1 MVSTLLTII
10 VFILILSILV
20 FVHEFGHFTVAR
32 LFGVHV
38 EEFGFGLPP
47 RAIGKKIRGTI
58 YSLNW
63 LPIGG
68 FVKLAGEDAEDIDRE
83 KHSVKTKQGRSHY
96 FWAKS
101 KKERI
106 AILLAGV
113 TMNFILAI
121 GITGF
126 LLSRGIVEQT
136 PRVRVETVV
145 AQSPAQAA
153 GILVGD
159 VIKSV
164 TVTTNR
170 KKEEVRPTKPEM
182 VVAAVNAHKGEP
194 IVMTIERKGLVMS
207 ISMIPRVN
215 PPVGQGALGV
225 QLNNYERHVYPW
237 REIPQKSIEVT
248 FSRAYQML
256 YSMGNML
263 VRLVTGQTVKSEEV
277 SGPVGIAKV
286 VGDSMKYGWEAVL
299 EIVSILSLNLAI
311 LNVLPFPALDGGRI
325 LFVILEKLGKKARPQ
340 VERMIHQIGMMIL
353 LGLLLLITFNDILRI
368 IRG

>member
-1 MVSTLLTII
+1 
-10 VFILILSILV
+10 
-20 FVHEFGHFTVAR
+20 VHEFGHFTVAR

-47 RAIGKKIRGTI
+47 MLIGKKIRGTL
-58 YSLNW
+58 YSLNL

-68 FVKLAGEDAEDIDRE
+68 FVKLSGEDAEDIDRE
-83 KHSVKTKQGRSHY
+83 KHSVKTKLGRSHY

-106 AILLAGV
+106 FILLAGV
-113 TMNFILAI
+113 TMNFLLAI

-126 LLSRGIVEQT
+126 LLSRGIIEQT
-136 PRVRVETVV
+136 SRVRIETVV
-145 AQSPAQAA
+145 AQTPAEAA
-153 GILVGD
+153 GLLVGD
-159 VIKSV
+159 VI
-164 TVTTNR
+164 TGIG
-170 KKEEVRPTKPEM
+170 EVRPMKPEM
-182 VVAAVNAHKGEP
+182 VVAAVNSHKGEL
-194 IVMTIERKGLVMS
+194 MTMTVDRNGTIFS
-207 ISMIPRVN
+207 FSMVPRIN
-215 PPVGQGALGV
+215 PPAGQGALGV

-237 REIPQKSIEVT
+237 REIPLKSVEVT
-248 FSRAYQML
+248 FTRAYQML
-256 YSMGNML
+256 YSMGDML

-325 LFVILEKLGKKARPQ
+325 LFVVIEKLGKKTRPA

-353 LGLLLLITFNDILRI
+353 LALLLLITVNDILRI
-368 IRG
+368 VRG

>member
-1 MVSTLLTII
+1 MLLTII
-10 VFILILSILV
+10 VFILILSVLV

-47 RAIGKKIRGTI
+47 RVFGKKIHGTI
-58 YSLNW
+58 YSLNL

-83 KHSVKTKQGRSHY
+83 KHRVKTKQARSHY

-106 AILLAGV
+106 YILLAGV
-113 TMNFILAI
+113 AMNFILAI

-126 LLSRGIVEQT
+126 LLSRGIIEQT
-136 PRVRVETVV
+136 PRVRIEKVV
-145 AQSPAQAA
+145 SQSPAEAA
-153 GILVGD
+153 GLLVGD

-164 TVTTNR
+164 GD
-170 KKEEVRPTKPEM
+170 VRPTKPEM
-182 VVAAVNAHKGEP
+182 VVESVNSHKGESM
-194 IVMTIERKGLVMS
+194 VLTIERNSTAMS
-207 ISMIPRVN
+207 FSIIPRVN
-215 PPVGQGALGV
+215 PPAGQGALGV
-225 QLNNYERHVYPW
+225 QLNNYERHVYSW
-237 REIPQKSIEVT
+237 REIPWKSVEIT
-248 FSRAYQML
+248 FKRTYQML
-256 YSMGNML
+256 YSMGDML
-263 VRLVTGQTVKSEEV
+263 VRLVTGKTVKSEEV

-325 LFVILEKLGKKARPQ
+325 LFVVIEKLGKKARPA
-340 VERMIHQIGMMIL
+340 VERMIHQIGMMLL
-353 LGLLLLITFNDILRI
+353 LGLLLLITVNDILRI
-368 IRG
+368 VRG

>member
-1 MVSTLLTII
+1 MISTLLTIV
-10 VFILILSILV
+10 VFIIILSILV

-32 LFGVHV
+32 LFGVQV

-47 RAIGKKIRGTI
+47 RAIGKKIRGTV

-83 KHSVKTKQGRSHY
+83 KQSVKTKQGRSHY

-113 TMNFILAI
+113 TMNLLLAI

-126 LLSRGIVEQT
+126 LLSRGIVEPT
-136 PRVRVETVV
+136 PRVRIETVV
-145 AQSPAQAA
+145 AQSPAQTA

-159 VIKSV
+159 VITRI
-164 TVTTNR
+164 TVTANG
-170 KKEEVRPTKPEM
+170 KKEDIRPTKPEM
-182 VVAAVNAHKGEP
+182 VVAAVNAHKGES
-194 IVMTIERKGLVMS
+194 IVITVDRKGILLS
-207 ISMIPRVN
+207 FFMIPRVN
-215 PPVGQGALGV
+215 PPPGQGALGV
-225 QLNNYERHVYPW
+225 QLNNYERHVYSW
-237 REIPQKSIEVT
+237 SEIPWKSVEVT

-256 YSMGNML
+256 ASLGDMI
-263 VRLVTGQTVKSEEV
+263 VRLVTGQAVKSEEV

-325 LFVILEKLGKKARPQ
+325 LFVILEKLGKKALPQ

-353 LGLLLLITFNDILRI
+353 LGLLLLITVNDILRI
-368 IRG
+368 VRG

>member
-1 MVSTLLTII
+1 MISTLLTII
-10 VFILILSILV
+10 VFILILSVLV
-20 FVHEFGHFTVAR
+20 FVHEFGHFTVAK

-47 RAIGKKIRGTI
+47 RVIGKKIRGTL
-58 YSLNW
+58 YSLNL

-83 KHSVKTKQGRSHY
+83 KHSVKTQQGRSHF
-96 FWAKS
+96 FWAKT

-106 AILLAGV
+106 YILLAGV
-113 TMNFILAI
+113 TMNFVLAI

-126 LLSRGIVEQT
+126 LLSRGIIEQT
-136 PRVRVETVV
+136 PRVKVETVV
-145 AQSPAQAA
+145 ADSPAQKV
-153 GILVGD
+153 GLRVGD
-159 VIKSV
+159 IIKIV
-164 TVTTNR
+164 TVTVNG
-170 KKEEVRPTKPEM
+170 KKEEVLPTKPEM
-182 VVAAVNAHKGEP
+182 VVAAVNAHKGET
-194 IVMTIERKGLVMS
+194 IVLTIVRNDKVFSFPMV
-207 ISMIPRVN
+207 PRVN

-225 QLNNYERHVYPW
+225 QLNNYERHVYSW
-237 REIPQKSIEVT
+237 REIPWKSVEVT

-256 YSMGNML
+256 YSMGDML

-277 SGPVGIAKV
+277 SGPVGIAKF

-311 LNVLPFPALDGGRI
+311 LNILPFPALDGGRI
-325 LFVILEKLGKKARPQ
+325 LFVVLEKLGKKARPQ

-353 LGLLLLITFNDILRI
+353 LGLLLLITVNDILRI
-368 IRG
+368 VRG

>member
-47 RAIGKKIRGTI
+47 MVFGKKIRGTL
-58 YSLNW
+58 YSLNL

-113 TMNFILAI
+113 IMNFILAI

-126 LLSRGIVEQT
+126 LLSRGIIEQT

-145 AQSPAQAA
+145 AQSPAQTA
-153 GILVGD
+153 GLLAGD
-159 VIKSV
+159 VIKV
-164 TVTTNR
+164 ITVTTNG
-170 KKEEVRPTKPEM
+170 KKEEVHPIKPEM
-182 VVAAVNAHKGEP
+182 VVTTVNAHKGES
-194 IVMTIERKGLVMS
+194 IVFTVERNGIMISFS
-207 ISMIPRVN
+207 IIPRVN

-237 REIPQKSIEVT
+237 REIPLKSVEVT

-256 YSMGNML
+256 YSLGDML
-263 VRLVTGQTVKSEEV
+263 LRLVTGQTVKSEEV

-299 EIVSILSLNLAI
+299 GIVSILSLNLAI

-325 LFVILEKLGKKARPQ
+325 LFVVLEKLGKKTLPA

-353 LGLLLLITFNDILRI
+353 LALLLLITVNDILRI
-368 IRG
+368 VRG

>member
-1 MVSTLLTII
+1 MLLTII
-10 VFILILSILV
+10 VFILILGVLV
-20 FVHEFGHFTVAR
+20 FVHEFGHFIVAR

-47 RAIGKKIRGTI
+47 RVFGKKIHGTL
-58 YSLNW
+58 YSLNA

-83 KHSVKTKQGRSHY
+83 KHTVKTKQGRSHY

-126 LLSRGIVEQT
+126 LLSRGIIEPT
-136 PRVRVETVV
+136 NRVRVETVV
-145 AQSPAQAA
+145 AQSPAEIA
-153 GILVGD
+153 GMLKGDIIKRIGD
-159 VIKSV
+159 VF
-164 TVTTNR
+164 
-170 KKEEVRPTKPEM
+170 PTKPET
-182 VVAAVNAHKGEP
+182 VVSTVNAHKGETIVIMVERNGALLP
-194 IVMTIERKGLVMS
+194 ISVV
-207 ISMIPRVN
+207 PRVN

-237 REIPQKSIEVT
+237 HEIPWKSVEVT
-248 FSRAYQML
+248 LTRGYQML
-256 YSMGNML
+256 SSMGDMF
-263 VRLVTGQTVKSEEV
+263 VRLVTGKTVKSEEV

-286 VGDSMKYGWEAVL
+286 IGDSMKYGWEAVL

-325 LFVILEKLGKKARPQ
+325 LFVVIEKFGKKTRPV
-340 VERMIHQIGMMIL
+340 VERMIHQIGMML
-353 LGLLLLITFNDILRI
+353 LLALLLLITVNDILRI
-368 IRG
+368 VRG

>member
-1 MVSTLLTII
+1 MLLTIT

-20 FVHEFGHFTVAR
+20 FVHELGHFTVAR

-47 RAIGKKIRGTI
+47 RLFGKKIHGTI
-58 YSLNW
+58 YSVNA

-83 KHSVKTKQGRSHY
+83 KHGVKSKESRSHY

-113 TMNFILAI
+113 TMNFVLAI

-126 LLSRGIVEQT
+126 LLSRGIIEPT
-136 PRVRVETVV
+136 DRVRVEKVV
-145 AQSPAQAA
+145 LESPAEKA
-153 GILVGD
+153 GLLKGD
-159 VIKSV
+159 VIKII
-164 TVTTNR
+164 TVTTNG
-170 KKEEVRPTKPEM
+170 KKEEIRPTKPKK
-182 VVAAVNAHKGEP
+182 VVGTVNMHKGQT
-194 IVMTIERKGLVMS
+194 VVFTIERSGKMLTL
-207 ISMIPRVN
+207 SMIPRVN
-215 PPVGQGALGV
+215 PPAGQGALGLL
-225 QLNNYERHVYPW
+225 LNNYERHVYPL
-237 REIPQKSIEVT
+237 REIPWKSVEVT
-248 FSRAYQML
+248 FQRAYQML
-256 YSMGNML
+256 WSMGDLL
-263 VRLVTGQTVKSEEV
+263 VRLVTGKTVKSEEV

-340 VERMIHQIGMMIL
+340 LERMIHQIGMMFL
-353 LGLLLLITFNDILRI
+353 LGLLLLITVNDILRI
-368 IRG
+368 VRG

>member
-1 MVSTLLTII
+1 MLLTIL
-10 VFILILSILV
+10 VFILILSVLV

-47 RAIGKKIRGTI
+47 RIFGKKIKGTI
-58 YSLNW
+58 YSLNA

-83 KHSVKTKQGRSHY
+83 KQGVKSKEARSRF

-106 AILLAGV
+106 LILLAGV

-126 LLSRGIVEQT
+126 LLSRGIIEPT
-136 PRVRVETVV
+136 DRVRVEKVISG
-145 AQSPAQAA
+145 SPAEIA
-153 GILVGD
+153 GLTVGD
-159 VIKSV
+159 VLKEL
-164 TVTTNR
+164 TVSTNGT
-170 KKEEVRPTKPEM
+170 KEVIRPTKPEM
-182 VVAAVNAHKGEP
+182 VVQTVNVHKGE
-194 IVMTIERKGLVMS
+194 TILVTIDRKGIGMQLSV
-207 ISMIPRVN
+207 IPRIN
-215 PPVGQGALGV
+215 PPAGQGALGIL
-225 QLNNYERHVYPW
+225 LNNYERHVYPW
-237 REIPQKSIEVT
+237 REIPFKSVEVT
-248 FSRAYQML
+248 FKRAYQML
-256 YSMGNML
+256 FSMGDML
-263 VRLVTGQTVKSEEV
+263 VRLVTGKTVKSEEV

-311 LNVLPFPALDGGRI
+311 LNILPFPALDGGRI
-325 LFVILEKLGKKARPQ
+325 LFVVLEKLGKKARPAL
-340 VERMIHQIGMMIL
+340 ERAIHQIGMMIL
-353 LGLLLLITFNDILRI
+353 LALLLLITVNDILRI
-368 IRG
+368 VRG

>member
-1 MVSTLLTII
+1 M
-10 VFILILSILV
+10 
-20 FVHEFGHFTVAR
+20 HEFGHFTVAR

-47 RAIGKKIRGTI
+47 MVFGKKIRGTL
-58 YSLNW
+58 YSLNL

-113 TMNFILAI
+113 IMNFILAI

-126 LLSRGIVEQT
+126 LLSRGIIEQT

-145 AQSPAQAA
+145 AQSPAQTA
-153 GILVGD
+153 GLLAGD
-159 VIKSV
+159 VIKV
-164 TVTTNR
+164 ITVTTNG
-170 KKEEVRPTKPEM
+170 KKEEVHPIKPEM
-182 VVAAVNAHKGEP
+182 VVTTVNAHKGES
-194 IVMTIERKGLVMS
+194 IVFTVERNGIVTSFS
-207 ISMIPRVN
+207 IIPRVN

-237 REIPQKSIEVT
+237 REIPLKSVEVT

-256 YSMGNML
+256 YSLGDML
-263 VRLVTGQTVKSEEV
+263 LRLVTGQTVKSEEV

-299 EIVSILSLNLAI
+299 GIVSILSLNLAI

-325 LFVILEKLGKKARPQ
+325 LFVVLEKLGKKTLPA

-353 LGLLLLITFNDILRI
+353 LALLLLITVNDILRI
-368 IRG
+368 VRG

>member
-1 MVSTLLTII
+1 MLLTII
-10 VFILILSILV
+10 VFVLILSILV

-47 RAIGKKIRGTI
+47 RLLGKKIRGTL
-58 YSLNW
+58 YSLNL

-68 FVKLAGEDAEDIDRE
+68 FVKLAGEDAEDIDKE
-83 KHSVKTKQGRSHY
+83 KHALKTKQGRSHY

-113 TMNFILAI
+113 TMNFVLALA
-121 GITGF
+121 ITGF
-126 LLSRGIVEQT
+126 LLSRGIVEPT
-136 PRVRVETVV
+136 DRVRVQYVIPESPAERAGLLMGDIITSIDDVDQIKPETVV
-145 AQSPAQAA
+145 ST
-153 GILVGD
+153 IN
-159 VIKSV
+159 S
-164 TVTTNR
+164 
-170 KKEEVRPTKPEM
+170 
-182 VVAAVNAHKGEP
+182 HKGEVVVITVDRSGTP
-194 IVMTIERKGLVMS
+194 FTFSV
-207 ISMIPRVN
+207 IPRVN
-215 PPVGQGALGV
+215 PPVGEGALGV

-237 REIPQKSIEVT
+237 REIPLKSVEVT

-256 YSMGNML
+256 YSMGDML
-263 VRLVTGQTVKSEEV
+263 ARLVTGQTVKSEEV

-311 LNVLPFPALDGGRI
+311 LNILPFPALDGGRI
-325 LFVILEKLGKKARPQ
+325 LFVVLEKLGKKARPQ
-340 VERMIHQIGMMIL
+340 LERMIHQIGMMIL
-353 LGLLLLITFNDILRI
+353 LGLLLLITVNDILRI
-368 IRG
+368 VRG

>member
-1 MVSTLLTII
+1 MLLTII

-47 RAIGKKIRGTI
+47 MLIGKKIHGTL
-58 YSLNW
+58 YSLNL

-83 KHSVKTKQGRSHY
+83 KHGVKSKEARSRY

-106 AILLAGV
+106 LILLAGV

-126 LLSRGIVEQT
+126 LLSRGIIEPT
-136 PRVRVETVV
+136 DRVRVEKVMS
-145 AQSPAQAA
+145 QSPAESA
-153 GILVGD
+153 GLAVGD
-159 VIKSV
+159 VVKEIQV
-164 TVTTNR
+164 TVNG
-170 KKEEVRPTKPEM
+170 KKEIIRPTKPGM
-182 VVAAVNAHKGEP
+182 IVGTVNAHKGET
-194 IVMTIERKGLVMS
+194 IVVTIDRKGVVMV
-207 ISMIPRVN
+207 ISLIPRIN
-215 PPVGQGALGV
+215 PPEGQGALGV

-237 REIPQKSIEVT
+237 REIPWKSVEVT
-248 FSRAYQML
+248 FKRAYQML
-256 YSMGNML
+256 YSIGDML

-311 LNVLPFPALDGGRI
+311 LNILPFPALDGGRI
-325 LFVILEKLGKKARPQ
+325 LFVVLEKLGKKTRPA
-340 VERMIHQIGMMIL
+340 VERMIHQIGMMLL
-353 LGLLLLITFNDILRI
+353 LGLLLLITVSDILRI
-368 IRG
+368 VRG

>member
-1 MVSTLLTII
+1 MLLTIV

-20 FVHEFGHFTVAR
+20 FVHEFGHFIVAR

-47 RAIGKKIRGTI
+47 RVMGKKIHGTM

-83 KHSVKTKQGRSHY
+83 KHTVKTKQGRSRY

-113 TMNFILAI
+113 TMNFLLAV
-121 GITGF
+121 GITAF
-126 LLSRGIVEQT
+126 LLSRGIIEPT
-136 PRVRVETVV
+136 NRVRIEKVIS
-145 AQSPAQAA
+145 QSPAEAA
-153 GILVGD
+153 GLLEGD
-159 VIKSV
+159 IIKSV
-164 TVTTNR
+164 NTVF
-170 KKEEVRPTKPEM
+170 PTKPEM
-182 VVAAVNAHKGEP
+182 VVSTVNNHKGET
-194 IVMTIERKGLVMS
+194 IVITVERKGAILSFS
-207 ISMIPRVN
+207 IVPRVN
-215 PPVGQGALGV
+215 PPAGQGALGV

-237 REIPQKSIEVT
+237 REIPLKSVEVT
-248 FSRAYQML
+248 FQRAYQML
-256 YSMGNML
+256 YSMGDML

-299 EIVSILSLNLAI
+299 EIVSILSLNLAL

-325 LFVILEKLGKKARPQ
+325 LFVFIEKFGKKTRPA

-353 LGLLLLITFNDILRI
+353 LGLLLLITVNDILRI
-368 IRG
+368 VRG

>member
-1 MVSTLLTII
+1 MLLTII
-10 VFILILSILV
+10 VFILILGVLV
-20 FVHEFGHFTVAR
+20 FVHEFGHFMVAR

-47 RAIGKKIRGTI
+47 RIVGKKIRGTL
-58 YSLNW
+58 YSLNL

-83 KHSVKTKQGRSHY
+83 KRSVKTKQGRSRY

-106 AILLAGV
+106 FILLAGV
-113 TMNFILAI
+113 TMNFLLAVS
-121 GITGF
+121 ITAF
-126 LLSRGIVEQT
+126 LLSRGIIEQT
-136 PRVRVETVV
+136 PRVRIEKVV
-145 AQSPAQAA
+145 SQSPAEAA
-153 GILVGD
+153 GLLVGD

-164 TVTTNR
+164 G
-170 KKEEVRPTKPEM
+170 EVRPTKPEM
-182 VVAAVNAHKGEP
+182 VVAAVNAHKGET
-194 IVMTIERKGLVMS
+194 VVFSVDRKGTMMR

-215 PPVGQGALGV
+215 PPAGQGAIGV

-237 REIPQKSIEVT
+237 REIPWKSVEVT
-248 FSRAYQML
+248 FTRAYQML
-256 YSMGNML
+256 SSMGDMF
-263 VRLVTGQTVKSEEV
+263 VRLITGKTVKSEEV

-299 EIVSILSLNLAI
+299 EIVSILSLNLAL

-325 LFVILEKLGKKARPQ
+325 LFVVIEKFGKKTRPA

-353 LGLLLLITFNDILRI
+353 LGLLLLITVNDILRI
-368 IRG
+368 VRG

>member
-1 MVSTLLTII
+1 MLLTIL
-10 VFILILSILV
+10 VFILILSVLV

-32 LFGVHV
+32 SFGVHV

-47 RAIGKKIRGTI
+47 RLFGKKIRGTI
-58 YSLNW
+58 YSLNA

-83 KHSVKTKQGRSHY
+83 KHGVKSKIARSHY

-106 AILLAGV
+106 LILLAGV

-126 LLSRGIVEQT
+126 LLSRGIIEPT
-136 PRVRVETVV
+136 NHVRIEKVISD
-145 AQSPAQAA
+145 SPAETA
-153 GILVGD
+153 GLLVGD
-159 VIKSV
+159 IIKRV
-164 TVTTNR
+164 GDVN
-170 KKEEVRPTKPEM
+170 PTKPDM
-182 VVAAVNAHKGEP
+182 VVTTINAHKGEVVNITVDRNGSP
-194 IVMTIERKGLVMS
+194 ISFFVV
-207 ISMIPRVN
+207 PRVN
-215 PPVGQGALGV
+215 PPSGQGALGV

-237 REIPQKSIEVT
+237 REIPFKSVEVT
-248 FSRAYQML
+248 FKRAYQML
-256 YSMGNML
+256 YSMGDML
-263 VRLVTGQTVKSEEV
+263 VRFVTGKTVKSEEV

-299 EIVSILSLNLAI
+299 ELVSILSLNLAI
-311 LNVLPFPALDGGRI
+311 LNILPFPALDGGRI
-325 LFVILEKLGKKARPQ
+325 LFVVIEKLGKKARPA

-353 LGLLLLITFNDILRI
+353 LGLLLLITVNDILRI
-368 IRG
+368 VRG

>member
-1 MVSTLLTII
+1 MLLTII

-20 FVHEFGHFTVAR
+20 FVHEFGHFTVAK

-47 RAIGKKIRGTI
+47 RVVGKKIRGTL
-58 YSLNW
+58 YSLNL

-83 KHSVKTKQGRSHY
+83 KHTVKTKQARSHY

-106 AILLAGV
+106 YILLAGV
-113 TMNFILAI
+113 AMNFILAI

-126 LLSRGIVEQT
+126 LLSRGIIEQT
-136 PRVRVETVV
+136 PRVRIETVV

-153 GILVGD
+153 GLLGGD
-159 VIKSV
+159 IVKSIV
-164 TVTTNR
+164 YTKNG
-170 KKEEVRPTKPEM
+170 KKEEVFPTKSET
-182 VVAAVNAHKGEP
+182 VVSTVNAHKGEL
-194 IVMTIERKGLVMS
+194 IVLTVDRNGTVLS
-207 ISMIPRVN
+207 ISIIPRVN

-225 QLNNYERHVYPW
+225 QLNNYERHVYTW
-237 REIPQKSIEVT
+237 YEIPWKSVEVT
-248 FSRAYQML
+248 FTRAYQML
-256 YSMGNML
+256 YSMGDML
-263 VRLVTGQTVKSEEV
+263 VRFVTGKTVRSEEV

-299 EIVSILSLNLAI
+299 EIVSILSLNLAL

-325 LFVILEKLGKKARPQ
+325 LFVVIEKLGKKTRPA
-340 VERMIHQIGMMIL
+340 VERMIHQIGMMLL
-353 LGLLLLITFNDILRI
+353 LGLLLLITVNDILRI
-368 IRG
+368 VRG